1 MRHFHGAFTGTRI
14 PRIRK
19 TVWVTIAGSDG
30 VVLRAFEVSLA
41 EDTELAAAIAVGEMV
56 EDMAGEENVT
66 DVTVATALRA
76 SLIDE
81 SNANNS
87 PFAEEDPS
95 EFEDGTSASW
105 ETL

>member
-19 TVWVTIAGSDG
+19 TVRVTITGSDG
-30 VVLRAFEVSLA
+30 VVLRAFEVCLA

-66 DVTVATALRA
+66 DVTVATALAA
-76 SLIDE
+76 SLAVDE
-81 SNANNS
+81 SMPDS
-87 PFAEEDPS
+87 EER
-95 EFEDGTSASW
+95 FEDDYGSLPQWQDDEEAV
-105 ETL
+105 